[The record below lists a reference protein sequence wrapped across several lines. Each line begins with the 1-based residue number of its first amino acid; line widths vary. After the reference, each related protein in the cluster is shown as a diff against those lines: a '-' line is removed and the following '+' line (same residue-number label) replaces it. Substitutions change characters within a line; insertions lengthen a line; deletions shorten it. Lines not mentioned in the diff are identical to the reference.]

1 MTAVTVVPAGSGR
14 AWRASSCTRWRER
27 SRTTPPFFAL
37 LGSTV
42 HARRDGLERRNSTG
56 RRTVPGWTRSSRRT
70 VTDRDRRAG
79 FAGWGDAV
87 RAAGLEPLPSGRP
100 TTLAYTSVPE
110 PGAPVHPL
118 YDRIRQLRDDEG
130 LMWREVADR
139 VGMTKSRANEV
150 YLDPTGVRARERKT
164 RRSRPCLDCKRPVSN
179 SGSEPPERCN
189 RCRRRYT
196 AESMEY
202 RTAMS
207 AHARGRGAIPDTVI
221 VAALREYAVGVARPT
236 EDGYDAW
243 RKTRPPG
250 AVPATPTILN
260 RYRGSWNA
268 ALIAA
273 GVEAPEQR
281 RYGRP
286 LGSGRWSRADAARIV
301 ADCGRAVGHLP
312 TITEYGRGGSAVAT
326 SRRMSG
332 SGRSGGRGCGPSRR
346 RRYSPLTMMLRPAS
360 VSCQTVPGRPGR
372 PVDGACPA
380 ARTRAGLRFR
390 RRRMWSRSVP
400 ASRAVR
406 GPAASARRTSRSRSL
421 TSRSGSGWARGL
433 VASSTGRN
441 HTRGGGG
448 RRVPRYGYAL

>member
-1 MTAVTVVPAGSGR
+1 MTAV
-14 AWRASSCTRWRER
+14 
-27 SRTTPPFFAL
+27 
-37 LGSTV
+37 
-42 HARRDGLERRNSTG
+42 
-56 RRTVPGWTRSSRRT
+56 TVPGWTRAGVIMAIQDYAAEHGHAPTSREGRRNPLIP
-70 VTDRDRRAG
+70 TDRDVRRAG

-110 PGAPVHPL
+110 PDAPVHPL

-312 TITEYGRGGSAVAT
+312 TITEYGAWRQC
-326 SRRMSG
+326 
-332 SGRSGGRGCGPSRR
+332 RSDVPSHERIR
-346 RRYSPLTMMLRPAS
+346 QIWGTWM
-360 VSCQTVPGRPGR
+360 
-372 PVDGACPA
+372 
-380 ARTRAGLRFR
+380 
-390 RRRMWSRSVP
+390 
-400 ASRAVR
+400 RAVEEAALLAADDDAAAGVR
-406 GPAASARRTSRSRSL
+406 ELPDGPGTP
-421 TSRSGSGWARGL
+421 GPPG
-433 VASSTGRN
+433 
-441 HTRGGGG
+441 
-448 RRVPRYGYAL
+448 